1 MLEQI
6 WQFLTEKLAG
16 LVPYISPFYYEY
28 APWGILIIAVCILIS
43 YLFPPVRSLAGA
55 VVLSVIAFLVGMWK
69 GEGFATERY
78 KKDIARLKAQRQN
91 QKQPRKD
98 WWRW

>member
-16 LVPYISPFYYEY
+16 LVPYISPFWYDYL
-28 APWGILIIAVCILIS
+28 PWAALIIVVCIALGW
-43 YLFPPVRSLAGA
+43 FFEGVRSLAGA
-55 VVLSVIAFLVGMWK
+55 VVLAVIAFLVGMWK

-78 KKDIARLKAQRQN
+78 KKDIARLKQQRQQQQGN
-91 QKQPRKD
+91 DP
-98 WWRW
+98 WRWW